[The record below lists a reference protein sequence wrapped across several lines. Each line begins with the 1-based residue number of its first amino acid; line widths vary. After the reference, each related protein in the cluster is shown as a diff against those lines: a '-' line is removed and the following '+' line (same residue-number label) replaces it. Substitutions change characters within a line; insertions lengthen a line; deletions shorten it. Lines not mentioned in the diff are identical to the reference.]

1 MPGTTGLKCGNMNSE
16 TVVPGRST
24 KVMLGKI
31 ASDDEERDNGDEC
44 GNYFEASRSLRESL
58 STPELAVDGSL
69 KQRVHSLEQ
78 AIKIQVRRDDV
89 TYQNIIALSKDSER
103 IEKGTRQMVMEKHL
117 EVDEE
122 VKQFKQEVHHRFELQ
137 TAENKRLQQHVTS
150 LKAENHQLQRDLA
163 MVLERLK
170 KLELEFG
177 EDENVEENERPHT
190 TI

>member
-1 MPGTTGLKCGNMNSE
+1 MGKSQGIVSKQYL
-16 TVVPGRST
+16 TVLYR
-24 KVMLGKI
+24 
-31 ASDDEERDNGDEC
+31 DEC

-103 IEKGTRQMVMEKHL
+103 IEKGTRQMVMEKHI

-150 LKAENHQLQRDLA
+150 LKAENHQLQRDL
-163 MVLERLK
+163 VCY
-170 KLELEFG
+170 
-177 EDENVEENERPHT
+177 
-190 TI
+190 